1 MTALLEAEHLSKT
14 FVTRRD
20 LLGRATTTV
29 SAVVDLSITI
39 QPGHTVGLVGESGSG
54 KSTVGRLVAQL
65 IPADN
70 GRVRLAGREISQLR
84 GRELRAARRD
94 VQVVFQDPFSS
105 LDPSWTIANVVTEG
119 LRAQG
124 LVSRGDRADRAVELL
139 ELVGLRADHAR
150 RYPYEFSGGQRQ
162 RIAIARALALEPK
175 LLICD
180 EAVSALDVSTQ
191 AAIILTLEDLQERLD
206 LCYLFISHDLAVV
219 RHVSER
225 IAVMYLGRLVE
236 EGPAAAIYEDPQHP
250 YTQAL
255 LSAVPHVSLSKART
269 RIPLVGDLPT
279 PTDPPSGCVFHTR
292 CPYVMDVCR
301 SVVPALVSTGSGA
314 AACHLVSG
322 VATADADEPAATIAA
337 DGGSTITTSPP
348 ERTKEEPNV
357 YE

>member
-14 FVTRRD
+14 FVTRRN

-29 SAVVDLSITI
+29 AAVVDFSITI
-39 QPGHTVGLVGESGSG
+39 EPRQTVGLVGESGSG
-54 KSTVGRLVAQL
+54 KSTVGRLIAQL
-65 IPADN
+65 VPADT
-70 GRVRLAGREISQLR
+70 GTVRLAGRELSALR
-84 GRELRAARRD
+84 GRELRVARRD

-105 LDPSWTIANVVTEG
+105 LDPSWTIGHVVTEG
-119 LRAQG
+119 LRAQ
-124 LVSRGDRADRAVELL
+124 RIANRREREERAVELL
-139 ELVGLRADHAR
+139 ELVGLRSDHVR

-191 AAIILTLEDLQERLD
+191 AAILLMLEDLQERLG
-206 LCYLFISHDLAVV
+206 LSYLFISHDLSVV
-219 RHVSER
+219 RHVSDR

-255 LSAVPHVSLSKART
+255 LSAIPHVSRSKARA

-279 PTDPPSGCVFHTR
+279 PTNPPPGCVFHTR
-292 CPYVMDVCR
+292 CPHVMDVCR
-301 SVVPALVSTGSGA
+301 EVVPVSQAVGA
-314 AACHLVSG
+314 RSVACHLVSPISSH
-322 VATADADEPAATIAA
+322 E
-337 DGGSTITTSPP
+337 S
-348 ERTKEEPNV
+348 KEEPHV
-357 YE
+357 SAQLGSAASPEPTRQLPEGPPGGR